1 MKQKLLLL
9 AAVLLCIMQSYAQNG
24 AIYNNAAHIV
34 STSGSYW
41 VVDNG
46 NVALTSESSVNPANM
61 ANLKIEADASLTISP
76 KSYLTVNGTLTNSAT
91 NAGLVL
97 QSTSNGTAS
106 LIHGTTNVPATV
118 NRYLPGASQAWHL
131 LSSPM
136 VAQAISPAFTADPA
150 TSYDFYS
157 WYEPSDIWV
166 NFKNSTEPPIWNTAN
181 GDGNFKPGKGYLIA
195 YLGTGLTKTF
205 AGNLNAG
212 EVSATL
218 TNTASG
224 VYAGYNLVGNP
235 YPSAMDWKASS
246 GWDRSSL
253 VASGDGY
260 VMSVWNDA
268 LSTGNYGEF
277 SSALLSGTGTNGV
290 SQYIPVGQ
298 GFMVQ
303 AATSGN
309 ISSTDAVRVHAD
321 QAYLKSTEAVPNTLR
336 LKVSGNANTYSD
348 EIMIEFGHQTSEGG
362 AEKMNSFYE
371 TAPSLFTVKTDGNY
385 SIDFRGEPEA
395 VTIPLSFK
403 AGVDGNYTISASQ
416 LESFAS
422 TSVITLEDLKLAKKQ
437 DLTQNPV
444 YNFVSSKNDDG
455 ARFLL
460 HFGGAFGIGE
470 NNKEQPITVYAF
482 GNTVYITNTST
493 TILKGDVFVYNTL
506 GQMLLQQ
513 KWTGDN
519 LTGIN
524 LNAST
529 GYYLVKVITDGN
541 AYTKKVFIKR

>member
-1 MKQKLLLL
+1 
-9 AAVLLCIMQSYAQNG
+9 
-24 AIYNNAAHIV
+24 
-34 STSGSYW
+34 
-41 VVDNG
+41 
-46 NVALTSESSVNPANM
+46 
-61 ANLKIEADASLTISP
+61 
-76 KSYLTVNGTLTNSAT
+76 
-91 NAGLVL
+91 
-97 QSTSNGTAS
+97 
-106 LIHGTTNVPATV
+106 
-118 NRYLPGASQAWHL
+118 
-131 LSSPM
+131 
-136 VAQAISPAFTADPA
+136 
-150 TSYDFYS
+150 
-157 WYEPSDIWV
+157 
-166 NFKNSTEPPIWNTAN
+166 
-181 GDGNFKPGKGYLIA
+181 
-195 YLGTGLTKTF
+195 
-205 AGNLNAG
+205 
-212 EVSATL
+212 
-218 TNTASG
+218 
-224 VYAGYNLVGNP
+224 
-235 YPSAMDWKASS
+235 
-246 GWDRSSL
+246 
-253 VASGDGY
+253 
-260 VMSVWNDA
+260 
-268 LSTGNYGEF
+268 
-277 SSALLSGTGTNGV
+277 
-290 SQYIPVGQ
+290 
-298 GFMVQ
+298 
-303 AATSGN
+303 
-309 ISSTDAVRVHAD
+309 
-321 QAYLKSTEAVPNTLR
+321 
-336 LKVSGNANTYSD
+336 
-348 EIMIEFGHQTSEGG
+348 MIEFGHQTSEGG

-403 AGVDGNYTISASQ
+403 AGVDGNYTITASQ

-470 NNKEQPITVYAF
+470 NNKVQPITVYAF

-541 AYTKKVFIKR
+541 AYTEKVFIKR

>member
-9 AAVLLCIMQSYAQNG
+9 AAVLLCITQSYAQTG
-24 AIYNNAAHIV
+24 TIYNNGAHIV

-41 VVDNG
+41 VVNKG
-46 NVALTSESSVNPANM
+46 NVALTSESSVNLATM
-61 ANLKIEADASLTISP
+61 ANLNIEADASLTISP

-106 LIHGTTNVPATV
+106 LIHSTTNVPATV

-150 TSYDFYS
+150 TSYDFFT
-157 WYEPSDIWV
+157 WYEQNGVWV
-166 NFKNSTEPPIWNTAN
+166 NFKNDDVSPTWSTGN
-181 GDGNFKPGKGYLIA
+181 GSPNFVAGRGYLVE
-195 YLGTGLTKTF
+195 YTGTGLTKLF

-212 EVSATL
+212 LVSLAL

-235 YPSAMDWKASS
+235 YPSAMDWKATS
-246 GWDRSSL
+246 WDRSSL
-253 VASGDGY
+253 VKSGGGY

-268 LSTGNYGEF
+268 SSTGNYGEF
-277 SSALLSGTGTNGV
+277 NSALLSNTGTNEV

-309 ISSTDAVRVHAD
+309 ISSTDDVRVHAD
-321 QAYLKSTEAVPNTLR
+321 QAFLKSTEAVPNTLR

-403 AGVDGNYTISASQ
+403 AGVDGNYTITASQ

-470 NNKEQPITVYAF
+470 NNKVQPITVYAF

-541 AYTKKVFIKR
+541 AYTETVVLKR